1 MACHRGRG
9 SGQQT
14 WVRHKPS
21 WRRSPLTPP
30 QSRRNLHRTGKEILG
45 GHNRTL
51 CTRTQEKGAVT
62 PQETDPD
69 LPGSVQE
76 SPGEAW
82 VSGGRCRA
90 GGTGCRCACMGPF
103 GGSGRCPHCL
113 HHSLASSNNR
123 EGTAPPINGKLDE
136 KFTEHGPNHQNK
148 TQFPPFSLCHQETS
162 INFLSLPIR
171 GQTK

>member
-30 QSRRNLHRTGKEILG
+30 QSRRNLHRTGKESLG

-90 GGTGCRCACMGPF
+90 ADVRAWALLEEVAVVLIASTTVWPHQTTG
-103 GGSGRCPHCL
+103 
-113 HHSLASSNNR
+113 R
-123 EGTAPPINGKLDE
+123 EQPRPSTENWMKNLRSMAPTIRTRPSFPLSVSAIRKL
-136 KFTEHGPNHQNK
+136 P
-148 TQFPPFSLCHQETS
+148 
-162 INFLSLPIR
+162 
-171 GQTK
+171 